1 MKNISSDYAKSYGLE
16 IRNEYGFLEELQNT
30 NDETAQII
38 YTFYFDLNQEPNDY
52 AFYDNMREA
61 YLQHIPRLAQV
72 DSKALART
80 EFFQI
85 YGSLLFVGVF
95 FVALFLVTTV
105 LIIYYKQ
112 ITEGFDDSERFR
124 IMQQVG
130 LSHKEVKKT
139 ILQQILMVFFL
150 PLLVAF
156 VHISVAFP
164 VLLKMLTVFGMTNS
178 SLFLLCVMASCAVFA
193 LFYGVI
199 YRATAGAYYRIV
211 QNKQVA

>member
-1 MKNISSDYAKSYGLE
+1 MAQTESKSLV
-16 IRNEYGFLEELQNT
+16 R
-30 NDETAQII
+30 A
-38 YTFYFDLNQEPNDY
+38 
-52 AFYDNMREA
+52 
-61 YLQHIPRLAQV
+61 
-72 DSKALART
+72 

-130 LSHKEVKKT
+130 LSHKEVKQT

-164 VLLKMLTVFGMTNS
+164 VLLKMLTVFGMTNRN
-178 SLFLLCVMASCAVFA
+178 LFLLCVMSSCAVFA

-211 QNKQVA
+211 QNKQVS